1 MSGQKI
7 TEYRTLAAECESRA
21 KAETDRFAR
30 VRWEKLALE
39 WARLAD
45 QEQARTGPSKTQD

>member
-7 TEYRTLAAECESRA
+7 TAYRTLAAECESRA

-30 VRWEKLALE
+30 ARWERLAQE

-45 QEQARTGPSKTQD
+45 QEQIRSGQAKTQD